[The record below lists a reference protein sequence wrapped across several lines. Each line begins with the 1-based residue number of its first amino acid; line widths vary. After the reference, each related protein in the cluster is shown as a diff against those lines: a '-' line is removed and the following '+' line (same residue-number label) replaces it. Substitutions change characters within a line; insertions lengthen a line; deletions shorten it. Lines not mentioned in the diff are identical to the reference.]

1 MLQYVTA
8 GANPMSVKKG
18 IDKTCDFLIG
28 KLKEHAKPVK
38 GRLDIK
44 VSGGRRGGRSGNN
57 LWSFIEQPAK
67 PVKGGTWNN
76 KVEHL

>member
-1 MLQYVTA
+1 MQQYVTA

-44 VSGGRRGGRSGNN
+44 VN
-57 LWSFIEQPAK
+57 
-67 PVKGGTWNN
+67 GGTLWGGEAAACLGPSS
-76 KVEHL
+76 KGLPRGT